1 MWLFFGWFGVRLGL
15 LKPDTPARFSLG
27 SLIYFFFGLGV
38 ADLYNPGYFLSI
50 AFLFA
55 AEAEA
60 IPLGEIS
67 LWYRFAA
74 SSPVILL
81 GIGDLTVL
89 GCFDVLGINCLSAFG
104 TGFILGLDLG
114 TLGLEVF
121 ITSSYPFF

>member
-15 LKPDTPARFSLG
+15 LKPDTPARFNLG

-38 ADLYNPGYFLSI
+38 ADLYNPGYFLFI
-50 AFLFA
+50 AFFCLA
-55 AEAEA
+55 AEEA

-74 SSPVILL
+74 SSPVIFL
-81 GIGDLTVL
+81 GIGFTE
-89 GCFDVLGINCLSAFG
+89 AFG

-121 ITSSYPFF
+121 IASSCPFS